1 MHRFL
6 PLFLVAFAVI
16 CVSCRSIRRSV
27 TDCTVTKSTLSVA
40 SDSLLRR
47 LSARRLQRSDLDSR
61 LVFVTVDPAVA
72 ATRTYDVTLPDGST
86 LTVPGNATG
95 YGVRTEAARDTSS
108 LVIDGR
114 DYRSRM
120 RYEGAAADATY
131 SSAETTD
138 YKPPAHGMLSSLR
151 IILMTI
157 GALAACA
164 VVFYFRKSRS

>member
-1 MHRFL
+1 ML
-6 PLFLVAFAVI
+6 LFLVAFALV
-16 CVSCRSIRRSV
+16 CSSCRSVKKSV
-27 TDCTVTKSTLSVA
+27 TDYTSSSSLVNVA
-40 SDSLLRR
+40 RDSLLQQ
-47 LSARRLQRSDLDSR
+47 LSIRQLQHSDLDSH

-72 ATRTYDVTLPDGST
+72 AAHSYDVTLPDGSK

-114 DYRSRM
+114 DYRSRT
-120 RYEGAAADATY
+120 RYEGAAADASY

-138 YKPPAHGMLSSLR
+138 YKPPAYGVLGSLR
-151 IILMTI
+151 IVFMTL

-164 VVFYFRKSRS
+164 LVFYFRNKTNS